1 MTYENSK
8 TMILTFLI
16 LLSGIL
22 TWNIWTYQPNYESIE
37 DPKTLNP
44 VNLAMK
50 RELRKI
56 VKPHQVIYHVE
67 GKQYGT
73 AENSHIDKLI
83 NTMSKWKFYDM
94 KKYAGRVADFNERIA
109 ANANTEIIFPD
120 EVPIELYKRVLNMDD
135 KDLPKFDFDRI
146 IIHTETPQ
154 KQEGIIYFYSQ
165 KNQQV
170 YESNVNPSFINE
182 FTAEFYKTAGRLTP
196 YFLHNI
202 SEIKRIYLPVEQME
216 MVKYTYYRNPLDPDK
231 FKEALFNDP
240 SFVQRSVVSEEIEEY
255 MDDATKMTV
264 DLSTNMIYYVNP
276 VRDRESTIGTSN
288 VLQKSIEFVNSHG
301 GWTES
306 YRYVYKDDFN
316 QKVLF
321 RLYSKEGFPVFNQTG
336 LSEIY
341 QQWGTSDISRY
352 IRPGFHLE
360 LPLNPDVKTKKL
372 PSGSEAL
379 ELVKKKKDFKPE
391 LFENMMP
398 GYYLLQEPGD
408 SRVILL
414 EPGWFYL
421 YNQQW
426 RQLEGEEGG
435 NKFGLEQN

>member
-1 MTYENSK
+1 MTYENIK
-8 TMILTFLI
+8 TAILTFLI
-16 LLSGIL
+16 FLSGFL

-37 DPKTLNP
+37 NQTVDE
-44 VNLAMK
+44 VSLATK

-56 VKPHQVIYHVE
+56 VKPHQVIYHLE
-67 GKQYGT
+67 GKQFGT
-73 AENSHIDKLI
+73 VENVHIDKII
-83 NTMSKWKFYDM
+83 NTITKWKFYDV
-94 KKYAGRVADFNERIA
+94 KKYSGRIAEFNERIA
-109 ANANTEIIFPD
+109 TGANTEIIFPD
-120 EVPIELYKRVLNMDD
+120 EVPVELYKRVLNMDE

-146 IIHTETPQ
+146 IVHTETQQ

-182 FTAEFYKTAGRLTP
+182 FAGEFYKAAGRLTP
-196 YFLHNI
+196 YFLYNM
-202 SEIKRIYLPVEQME
+202 SGNKRIYLPAVETE
-216 MVKYTYYRNPLDPDK
+216 MVKYTYYRNPLEPEK

-240 SFVQRSVVSEEIEEY
+240 SFVQRSVVSEDIEEY
-255 MDDATKMTV
+255 MDDASKMTV
-264 DLSTNMIYYVNP
+264 DTTTNMIYYVNP

-301 GWTES
+301 GWTEA

-321 RLYSKEGFPVFNQTG
+321 RLYSKEGYPVFNQTG

-341 QQWGTSDISRY
+341 QQWGPSEISRY

-372 PSGSEAL
+372 PSGYEAL
-379 ELVKKKKDFKPE
+379 ELVKQKKNFEPE
-391 LFENMMP
+391 LLENLMP
-398 GYYLLQEPGD
+398 GYYLLQAPGD
-408 SRVILL
+408 SPLISL

-421 YNQQW
+421 YDQQW
-426 RQLEGEEGG
+426 RQLAGEEEGF
-435 NKFGLEQN
+435 NYGLEQN